1 MKTLALTPLIKTF
14 VRPQCLDNLLH
25 SLQEYQNVWGIQF
38 ADILIIDD
46 SDDEHKALNNSV
58 VDKYSCLNIS
68 LKQYEFNSL
77 GLSKGR
83 NEGLKSITTE
93 YFLLCDDD
101 FVFDLDCDLEHVLCM
116 AQENNLDILSGH
128 YRNIKYLE
136 SKSYKRANWLGFII
150 ENDEFDI
157 CNIYENTFPEFM
169 YCDIAQNFFIGNT
182 ARVKEVGFP
191 DDLPLNE
198 HNIFFLRCKQQGLSV
213 ASTSKLYTKHLH
225 LRNENFDYD
234 KYRMRNV
241 EYKNKKRVLG
251 TLTTETGIYK
261 FNDYINVSGEKF
273 YSPLWVK
280 KVFRERIKKWV
291 KSKYFAPLAYFFGK
305 VKLKKYEAEY
315 PQVLSTSATLDKI
328 ILEKKSVARIG
339 DGELKLIQGIGLGE
353 KGARTEY
360 QVFDAILAK
369 KLQHM
374 IENPID
380 ECLLCIIPFR
390 LGHDDIQN
398 YEKGLSYW
406 ENFWLSSWPSAKRYY
421 DTSYVYGNACI
432 SRIDCFKENSL
443 QKIKS
448 IWQGRKTLFVVGED
462 SHWVDEPR
470 LFGNV
475 QRAQHIVVN
484 GRSSF
489 SSYDQIF
496 AAIKEYDTSWLV
508 LLAIGPTSKVLAYEL
523 SQQGYQALDIGHMPN
538 CYLQSIGERNSPEIE
553 HFNNKQ
559 YKRNKSL

>member
-25 SLQEYQNVWGIQF
+25 SIQEYQTAWDVQF

-58 VDKYSCLNIS
+58 IDKYPSLNIS

-83 NEGLKSITTE
+83 NEGLKDVSTE
-93 YFLLCDDD
+93 HFLLCDDD
-101 FVFDLDCDLEHVLCM
+101 FVFDVNCDLGHVLQM
-116 AQENNLDILSGH
+116 AIANGIDILSGH
-128 YRNIKYLE
+128 YRNIKSLE
-136 SKSYKRANWLGFII
+136 SESYKRANWLGFII

-157 CNIYENTFPEFM
+157 CNIYENSFPEFM

-182 ARVKEVGFP
+182 SSVKLVGFP
-191 DDLPLNE
+191 EDLPLNE
-198 HNIFFLRCKQQGLSV
+198 HNIFFLRCKQQGLKV

-225 LRNENFDYD
+225 LRNTNFDYD
-234 KYRMRNV
+234 KYRMRVV
-241 EYKNKKRVLG
+241 EHKNTKKVLG
-251 TLTTETGIYK
+251 TLTTETGIHK

-273 YSPLWVK
+273 YSPLWLK
-280 KVFRERIKKWV
+280 NILRQKIKRV
-291 KSKYFAPLAYFFGK
+291 MKSKYASPVAYFLGK
-305 VKLKKYEAEY
+305 LKLKKYEAEY
-315 PQVLSTSATLDKI
+315 PSVLSTSATLDKI

-353 KGARTEY
+353 KGDRAEY
-360 QVFDAILAK
+360 QVFDALLAK
-369 KLQHM
+369 KLKH
-374 IENPID
+374 IIDNPID

-390 LGHDDIQN
+390 LGHDDIKN
-398 YEKGLSYW
+398 YAKGLSYW
-406 ENFWLSSWPSAKRYY
+406 ENFWLSAWPGAKQYY
-421 DTSYVYGNACI
+421 DSNYLYGNACI
-432 SRIDCFKENSL
+432 SRIDCFKENAL
-443 QKIKS
+443 HKIKS
-448 IWQGRKTLFVVGED
+448 IWQGRKALFVVGED

-475 QRAQHIVVN
+475 QQAQHIVVN

-489 SSYDQIF
+489 SSYDQTLS
-496 AAIKEYDTSWLV
+496 AIREYDTSWLV

-523 SQQGYQALDIGHMPN
+523 SKLGYQALDIGHMPN
-538 CYLQSIGERNSPEIE
+538 CYLQSIGERDSPEIE

-559 YKRNKSL
+559 YKRNK